1 MMSPWKTALLC
12 GSAALAFS
20 AAAIAQ
26 TAPPSAAG
34 TAPPPA
40 MGQAPFYDPQQ
51 LPAYRGQVQQLML
64 TPRGDIDG
72 LILSDGT
79 EVKTPPHLSTQLA
92 YSVKPGDTVTVHGL
106 RAAALPLVQAASI
119 TDEASGQTVIDNEP
133 GPGRGPGAPSH
144 ALGPAAFGAVPPG
157 PAAPMPGLTEAQGR
171 VRMTL
176 HGRQGEVNGAL
187 LDDGTILRLPPPEA
201 YRFAALLQPGQTVV
215 AEGVG
220 FANAIGK
227 VLEVW
232 QIGASRDQLS
242 QVKVPPGPG
251 PGGKKGRRG
260 PPPAFAGLAPPP
272 PPPTPGFA
280 PPAPPRQ

>member
-1 MMSPWKTALLC
+1 MMFPWKSALLC

-26 TAPPSAAG
+26 TAPPSPAG

-51 LPAYRGQVQQLML
+51 LPAYRGQVQQLTL
-64 TPRGDIDG
+64 SPRGDIDG

-106 RAAALPLVQAASI
+106 RAAELPLVQAFSI
-119 TDEASGQTVIDNEP
+119 TADASAQTMIDNGP
-133 GPGRGPGAPSH
+133 AGPGRGQGAPPQ
-144 ALGPAAFGAVPPG
+144 ALG

-176 HGRQGEVNGAL
+176 HGRHGEVNGGL

-242 QVKVPPGPG
+242 QVQVPPGPG

-260 PPPAFAGLAPPP
+260 PPPALAGLAP